1 MSKITRHHITRTAYV
16 YVRQSTQD
24 QVAHN
29 RESQRLQYGLQ
40 EKAHGFG
47 WREIQVIDEDLG
59 ISAAGTAQRPGFER
73 LLARVCEG
81 AVGAVFAVEASRLAR
96 NGREWHT
103 LLEICGL
110 METLIIDHD
119 GVYDPKHTNDRLL
132 LGMKGT
138 ISEMELTVLRQRSQ
152 EAMKQM
158 AARGELFT
166 SVAVGYVTTDRRL
179 EKDPDARVQNAIG
192 LVFQKF
198 RELGSMRQVLLWFRG
213 DDVALPAVDYQSGR
227 RTLLWKLP
235 VYNSVRNFLTNPVY
249 AGAYAH
255 GRTYTKTKIEGGKK
269 RKSAGHRRPRK
280 DWPVLILEHHE
291 GYVTWDEYEYN
302 QRVIANNANMKG
314 VMVRGSVRR
323 GAGLLAGLLRCGKC
337 GRKFHVTYSGT
348 RGRVARYGCRG
359 AQVNHGGRACTN
371 MGALRLEQVVTE
383 AVLGVVSPLAME
395 AALQVT
401 RRMEERASAKRRQRD
416 LDLQQAWYEAE
427 RAQRQ
432 YDLADPENRLV
443 TGELERRW
451 NERLRVVS
459 ELQAEIAE
467 AVEDTEVVTAD
478 QRQALYRLG
487 EDLHS
492 VWHHPDSDIELKKR
506 IVRTLIREIV
516 VRVEGSMVNAVV
528 HWEGGD
534 HTRLVVPKN
543 TTGNHRW
550 KTDEETERIIREV
563 ARVWCDRDLAAL
575 LNRLGKR
582 TAKGHSWTQTRVATF
597 RNDHGIAVH
606 RDGELAE
613 RGEVLIDA
621 VAERLGVARM
631 RLYKLIRKGVLPAKQ
646 ACFGA
651 PWVIREVD
659 LERLQELGSPYRAG
673 SVPFTPTQED
683 LFHDSTTT

>member
-269 RKSAGHRRPRK
+269 RKAAGHRRPRK
-280 DWPVLILEHHE
+280 DWP
-291 GYVTWDEYEYN
+291 
-302 QRVIANNANMKG
+302 
-314 VMVRGSVRR
+314 
-323 GAGLLAGLLRCGKC
+323 GAD
-337 GRKFHVTYSGT
+337 
-348 RGRVARYGCRG
+348 
-359 AQVNHGGRACTN
+359 
-371 MGALRLEQVVTE
+371 
-383 AVLGVVSPLAME
+383 P
-395 AALQVT
+395 
-401 RRMEERASAKRRQRD
+401 RAS
-416 LDLQQAWYEAE
+416 
-427 RAQRQ
+427 
-432 YDLADPENRLV
+432 
-443 TGELERRW
+443 
-451 NERLRVVS
+451 
-459 ELQAEIAE
+459 
-467 AVEDTEVVTAD
+467 
-478 QRQALYRLG
+478 
-487 EDLHS
+487 
-492 VWHHPDSDIELKKR
+492 
-506 IVRTLIREIV
+506 
-516 VRVEGSMVNAVV
+516 
-528 HWEGGD
+528 
-534 HTRLVVPKN
+534 
-543 TTGNHRW
+543 
-550 KTDEETERIIREV
+550 
-563 ARVWCDRDLAAL
+563 
-575 LNRLGKR
+575 
-582 TAKGHSWTQTRVATF
+582 
-597 RNDHGIAVH
+597 
-606 RDGELAE
+606 
-613 RGEVLIDA
+613 
-621 VAERLGVARM
+621 
-631 RLYKLIRKGVLPAKQ
+631 
-646 ACFGA
+646 
-651 PWVIREVD
+651 
-659 LERLQELGSPYRAG
+659 
-673 SVPFTPTQED
+673 
-683 LFHDSTTT
+683 